1 MTGVLA
7 GPLRQVFGTLQGPSR
22 VLPRLSGPGLSRPGP
37 PGPQPTSGR
46 PDLPLTLTA
55 SPMTAIHDLDALALS
70 RAIHARQVS
79 CEEVMKSSLA
89 RIGQLNPKVNAI
101 VALRD
106 DAELMAEAR
115 ACDAELAQGHSRGWM
130 HGFPHAVKDLEVT
143 AGIKTTW
150 GSPLFRNNVPAADG
164 LLAQRLKAA
173 GAILIGKTNVPE
185 WGFGSQSYNPVYGTT
200 LNPYDLTRTCGGSS
214 GGAAVAL
221 ALRMLPVAD
230 GSDMGGSLRN
240 PAGWC
245 NVFGM
250 RPSQGRVPKWPSEE
264 VFFAQL
270 PTEGPMAR
278 NVPDLTALLATLAGP
293 DARQPLSLPH
303 DPGLRPDNLVQ
314 ADSAWKGVRIGWLGS
329 FDGALPMEPGVIAL
343 CEQALKDFEGLGC
356 AVEQAPLGFDPES
369 IWRCFNVLR
378 SLPISA
384 RFAPYR
390 QDPAKW
396 ALLKPEAQWEYEQ
409 GVGLSALQIQ
419 QAASVRSA
427 WFQRVLALFG
437 QYDFLA
443 LPSAQ
448 VFPFDKDQHWPSEVN
463 GRKSDTYHRWMEVM
477 APVTL
482 AGVPAISVP
491 AGFDARGLPMGLQL
505 IGAPRDDL
513 GVLRLA
519 HAYDQATQWVNQRR
533 PGWAE

>member
-1 MTGVLA
+1 
-7 GPLRQVFGTLQGPSR
+7 
-22 VLPRLSGPGLSRPGP
+22 
-37 PGPQPTSGR
+37 
-46 PDLPLTLTA
+46 
-55 SPMTAIHDLDALALS
+55 MTALHELDALALS
-70 RAIHARQVS
+70 RAIHQRTVS
-79 CEEVMKSSLA
+79 CKELMRTTLD
-89 RIGQLNPKVNAI
+89 RIDRINPQVNAI

-106 DAELMAEAR
+106 EAALLADAQT
-115 ACDAELAQGHSRGWM
+115 CDDELARGHSRGWM

-143 AGIKTTW
+143 AGIRTTW
-150 GSPLFRNNVPAADG
+150 GSPIFRDHVPSADG

-173 GAILIGKTNVPE
+173 GALLIGKTNVPE

-200 LNPYDLTRTCGGSS
+200 LNPYDLSRTCGGSS

-221 ALRMLPVAD
+221 ALRLLPVAD

-303 DPGLRPDNLVQ
+303 DPNLRPDQLQ
-314 ADSAWKGVRIGWLGS
+314 QPDGAWRGVRIGWLGD
-329 FDGALPMEPGVIAL
+329 FDGALPTEPGVLSL
-343 CEQALKDFEGLGC
+343 CERALKDFESLGC
-356 AVEQAPLGFDPES
+356 VVQPMALGFDSEAL
-369 IWRCFNVLR
+369 WRCFNVLR

-390 QDPAKW
+390 QDPNKW

-419 QAASVRSA
+419 QAVSVRSA
-427 WFQRVLALFG
+427 WFQRILAMFAQVDYLV
-437 QYDFLA
+437 

-448 VFPFDKDQHWPSEVN
+448 VFPFDKDQHWPSEVG
-463 GRKSDTYHRWMEVM
+463 GRACDTYHRWMEVM

-491 AGFDARGLPMGLQL
+491 AGFDARGLPLGLQL

-519 HAYDQATQWVNQRR
+519 HAYDQATQWVTRRR
-533 PGWAE
+533 PVLAD